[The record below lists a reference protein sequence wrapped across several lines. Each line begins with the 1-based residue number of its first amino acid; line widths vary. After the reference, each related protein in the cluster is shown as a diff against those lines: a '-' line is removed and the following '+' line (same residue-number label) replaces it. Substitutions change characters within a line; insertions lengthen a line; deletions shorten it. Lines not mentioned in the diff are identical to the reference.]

1 MDKGIWKL
9 IGEWPFFLDNVLVGV
24 RIVFLPNYPLI
35 LSPLKHRSVRT
46 FLNQENEESKQEN
59 PLNNI
64 IDKDR

>member
-1 MDKGIWKL
+1 M
-9 IGEWPFFLDNVLVGV
+9 GV